1 MKTSI
6 TFYPNSLKK
15 NRKTG
20 KTPMYLRIC
29 SQRKKA
35 ESRLNAEVSE
45 HDLLKWDLMNMRFS
59 GRNFFVN
66 HLLNSIDKKF
76 QDFVIINATSLS
88 KLIRQ
93 KYVTIFL
100 EMKKTVKL
108 L

>member
-1 MKTSI
+1 
-6 TFYPNSLKK
+6 
-15 NRKTG
+15 
-20 KTPMYLRIC
+20 
-29 SQRKKA
+29 
-35 ESRLNAEVSE
+35 
-45 HDLLKWDLMNMRFS
+45 MNMRFS